1 MRNIYFSGLI
11 IGAFGSFFW
20 GITAIFFKQM
30 DNFMPLEIISH
41 RVLWTVIAL
50 AVFGLATARYS
61 RLKATLTDWCELR
74 SITLSAV
81 LVGLNWFSFIFA
93 VATNQI
99 VEAGL
104 GYFIYPLMV
113 VAVGVVFLG
122 ERLSKW
128 EWIAVILAAIG
139 VVIKTYENGSLP
151 IIAMTV
157 SISFT
162 IYTLLGKTRNTGPV
176 VGIWAECV
184 VLAPL
189 ALAYLG
195 FLFLTGEGRFIL
207 GGGMDTSLAV
217 FTGPVTAIPLILYIT
232 SSRAIG
238 MATAGLLFYITP
250 VMHLLVGT
258 IIYNEP
264 FTLFDTL
271 AFGTIWGALIIL
283 TISQFR
289 NTEDKK
295 A

>member
-11 IGAFGSFFW
+11 IGILGSFFW

-50 AVFGLATARYS
+50 AVFGLVTARYS
-61 RLKATLTDWCELR
+61 RLKAAFTDWRELR

-81 LVGLNWFSFIFA
+81 LVGLNWFSFIYA
-93 VATNQI
+93 VASNQI

-122 ERLSKW
+122 ERLSRW

-176 VGIWAECV
+176 VGIWAECI

-195 FLFLTGEGRFIL
+195 FIFLTGEGRFIL
-207 GGGMDTSLAV
+207 GGGMDTSLAIL
-217 FTGPVTAIPLILYIT
+217 TGPVTAIPLILYIT

-258 IIYNEP
+258 IIYHEP
-264 FTLFDTL
+264 FTLFDGL
-271 AFGTIWGALIIL
+271 AFGTIWVALIIL
-283 TISQFR
+283 TTSQFKYSK
-289 NTEDKK
+289 DKS